1 MKKHMIWTSDIGSL
15 KDWNDFINDQID
27 EGYLEED
34 CSEEEKRKAIYEMNE
49 QYLEDERINLD
60 IPLDGKIIAIGN
72 MNKGRT
78 KSSYLIFDKNINT
91 ILKDDYNYG
100 ETEYYSD
107 GYNIRSTKGDNHYE
121 YREIREGRNIL
132 NLIDRIYKGEPI
144 SRKMLNYYTKSIA
157 PQVNK
162 VYGW

>member
-1 MKKHMIWTSDIGSL
+1 MKKHIIWSSEINVKYWEQDFNEAKAEGSVSENTDIY
-15 KDWNDFINDQID
+15 DWASRLN
-27 EGYLEED
+27 Y
-34 CSEEEKRKAIYEMNE
+34 C
-49 QYLEDERINLD
+49 YLEDERVNLN

-78 KSSYLIFDKNINT
+78 KSSYLIFDKNINA

-100 ETEYYSD
+100 ESEYYSD

-132 NLIDRIYKGEPI
+132 NLIDRIYNGEPI
-144 SRKMLNYYTKSIA
+144 SRKMLNYYTKSLA

>member
-1 MKKHMIWTSDIGSL
+1 MKKHIIWSSEINVKYWEQDFNEAKAEGSVSKNTDIY
-15 KDWNDFINDQID
+15 DWASRLN
-27 EGYLEED
+27 Y
-34 CSEEEKRKAIYEMNE
+34 C
-49 QYLEDERINLD
+49 YLEDERVNLD

-78 KSSYLIFDKNINT
+78 KSSYLIFDKNINA

-132 NLIDRIYKGEPI
+132 NLIDRIYNGEPI
-144 SRKMLNYYTKSIA
+144 SRKMLNYYTKSLA

>member
-1 MKKHMIWTSDIGSL
+1 MMKKHIIWSSEINVKYWEQDFNEAKAEGSVSENTDIY
-15 KDWNDFINDQID
+15 DWASRLN
-27 EGYLEED
+27 Y
-34 CSEEEKRKAIYEMNE
+34 C
-49 QYLEDERINLD
+49 YLEDERVNLN

-78 KSSYLIFDKNINT
+78 KSSYLIFDKNINA

-100 ETEYYSD
+100 ESEYYSD

-132 NLIDRIYKGEPI
+132 NLIDRIYNGEPI
-144 SRKMLNYYTKSIA
+144 SRKMLNYYTKSLA